1 MCLPRVVVPPPHS
14 TPVTGRCNLFKKV
27 WADTLQLSPWHLK
40 ALEAMPIDWTSSPEC
55 NRPFD
60 SSSRYPADSKE
71 RLACTKTLE
80 HYLKIGSV
88 QELSPEVSD
97 GLWSTFFPVPK
108 KGTDK
113 MRGCID
119 LRQPNSC
126 IRYEHFKME
135 GLHTVQSFIRRNDL
149 MTKIDLSDFYMHF
162 LIGKADR
169 RYMRFMWE
177 GKKYECIGMPFGLA
191 PAPRLATKIMAPVI
205 RYLRSCGLRVAI
217 YIDDLILLSRSYK
230 ESIAQTQLL
239 VDTLHKL
246 GFSIHPEK
254 VQLIP
259 SRSSEF
265 LGTQVNSR
273 KMQFRVP
280 RDKIRSTRRE
290 IRAVFRENECGTLT
304 VRKFCSLLGKLNSL
318 SGAVVSAQLH
328 LWPLHH
334 LMRQQLMRTTYK
346 DLMHL
351 NSPVVEEM
359 QWWHDEMHQWSG
371 KAIISARCQM
381 VVTTDA
387 SGLGWGGWWRPFGH
401 SGKLK
406 DEARGFWLP
415 SEEGMSSNARELSGV
430 KLTIQAG
437 LEHFRNRVV
446 LVETDNKVTQ
456 AYINHLGGRSIFL
469 NSIARDLWSMCY
481 RAHIL
486 LVAVHRPGK
495 VNVRADRLSRWKHDH
510 TDIRLSKAAFEI
522 VDRRY
527 GPHSVDLFATRDN
540 RLLPRYVLWHPD
552 PSAVAVDAFLFP
564 LKGENPYCFPPVT
577 CIPRLLREV
586 LRQQVT
592 VTLIAP
598 DWQAAWR
605 PDLDQLL
612 LDPPL
617 RLPTDSI
624 KSTGST
630 LPHSNLTCFRI
641 SGSYLRLSAAQRA
654 SSTLF

>member
-14 TPVTGRCNLFKKV
+14 TPVTGRCHLFKKV

-135 GLHTVQSFIRRNDL
+135 GLHTVQSLIRRNDL

-205 RYLRSCGLRVAI
+205 RYLRSCGLRVSI
-217 YIDDLILLSRSYK
+217 YIDDLILMSRSYK
-230 ESIAQTQLL
+230 ESIAHTQLL

-334 LMRQQLMRTTYK
+334 LMRQQLMRATYK
-346 DLMHL
+346 DLMYL
-351 NSPVVEEM
+351 DSPVVEEM

-387 SGLGWGGWWRPFGH
+387 SSFGWGGWWRPFGH

-406 DEARGFWLP
+406 DEARGFWLQT
-415 SEEGMSSNARELSGV
+415 EEGMSSNARELSGV

-481 RAHIL
+481 QARIL

-510 TDIRLSKAAFEI
+510 TDIRLEPKVFETI
-522 VDRRY
+522 DRRY

-540 RLLPRYVLWHPD
+540 RLLDRFVSWRPD

-564 LKGENPYCFPPVT
+564 LKGENPYCFPPVS
-577 CIPRLLREV
+577 CIPRLL
-586 LRQQVT
+586 
-592 VTLIAP
+592 
-598 DWQAAWR
+598 
-605 PDLDQLL
+605 
-612 LDPPL
+612 
-617 RLPTDSI
+617 
-624 KSTGST
+624 
-630 LPHSNLTCFRI
+630 
-641 SGSYLRLSAAQRA
+641 
-654 SSTLF
+654 

>member
-1 MCLPRVVVPPPHS
+1 MSLPRVVVPPSHS
-14 TPVTGRCNLFKKV
+14 TPVTGRCHLFKKV

-135 GLHTVQSFIRRNDL
+135 GLHTVQSLIRRNDL

-205 RYLRSCGLRVAI
+205 RYLRSCGLRVSI
-217 YIDDLILLSRSYK
+217 YIDDLILMSRSYK
-230 ESIAQTQLL
+230 ESIAHTQLL

-334 LMRQQLMRTTYK
+334 LMRQQLMKATYK
-346 DLMHL
+346 DLMYL
-351 NSPVVEEM
+351 DSPVVEEM

-406 DEARGFWLP
+406 NEARGFWLP
-415 SEEGMSSNARELSGV
+415 TEEGMSSNARELSGV

-437 LEHFRNRVV
+437 LEDFRNRVI

-469 NSIARDLWSMCY
+469 NSIA
-481 RAHIL
+481 
-486 LVAVHRPGK
+486 
-495 VNVRADRLSRWKHDH
+495 
-510 TDIRLSKAAFEI
+510 
-522 VDRRY
+522 
-527 GPHSVDLFATRDN
+527 
-540 RLLPRYVLWHPD
+540 
-552 PSAVAVDAFLFP
+552 
-564 LKGENPYCFPPVT
+564 
-577 CIPRLLREV
+577 
-586 LRQQVT
+586 
-592 VTLIAP
+592 
-598 DWQAAWR
+598 
-605 PDLDQLL
+605 
-612 LDPPL
+612 
-617 RLPTDSI
+617 
-624 KSTGST
+624 
-630 LPHSNLTCFRI
+630 
-641 SGSYLRLSAAQRA
+641 
-654 SSTLF
+654 

>member
-1 MCLPRVVVPPPHS
+1 MSLPRVVVPPSHS
-14 TPVTGRCNLFKKV
+14 TPVTGRCHLFKKV

-135 GLHTVQSFIRRNDL
+135 GLHTVQSLIRRNDL

-169 RYMRFMWE
+169 KYMRFMWE

-205 RYLRSCGLRVAI
+205 RYLRSCGLRVSI
-217 YIDDLILLSRSYK
+217 YIDDLILMSRSYK
-230 ESIAQTQLL
+230 ESIAHTQLL

-334 LMRQQLMRTTYK
+334 LMRQQLMKATYK
-346 DLMHL
+346 DLMYL
-351 NSPVVEEM
+351 DSPVVEEM

-415 SEEGMSSNARELSGV
+415 TEEGMSSNARELSGV

-540 RLLPRYVLWHPD
+540 RLLPRYVSWHPD

-605 PDLDQLL
+605 PDLDRLL

-624 KSTGST
+624 KSTDST
-630 LPHSNLTCFRI
+630 LPHSKLTCFRI
-641 SGSYLRLSAAQRA
+641 SGSYSRLSAARRA